1 LQGVQVTISGQ
12 VWGQFFILSEAP
24 FS

>member
-1 LQGVQVTISGQ
+1 LQGVQVAISGQ